1 MRDEARKADGCE
13 PLLKWPGGKRA
24 LLPHLLPL
32 IPSSFKRYIEPFFG
46 GGAFFF
52 ATQPSSALLSD
63 SNEELINCYR
73 EIRDNPKRLLSYLY
87 RMENSEKEYYRIR
100 SMSPRSKTGKAA
112 RFLYLTILSFNGI
125 YRVNRHGVFNVPYGY
140 KTHLSVHQT
149 EKIMQI
155 SRALTRCELE
165 CIDFEEALERAR
177 PYDLI
182 YLDPPY
188 TVAHGQ
194 NGFRKYNAKI
204 FSWEDQDRL
213 ARMVHLLNKKR
224 CYIIMS
230 NACHSSISNLYK
242 SFTRLTVKRPSVIA
256 ASSEYRCRV
265 TESVI
270 TNIV

>member
-1 MRDEARKADGCE
+1 MRDAPSNGTGSE

-24 LLPHLLPL
+24 LLPQLLPL
-32 IPSSFKRYIEPFFG
+32 IPSSFNRYIEPFFG
-46 GGAFFF
+46 GGALFF
-52 ATQPSSALLSD
+52 AIQPHTALLSD
-63 SNEELINCYR
+63 SNEDLINCYR
-73 EIRDNPKRLLSYLY
+73 EIRNNPKRLLSYLC
-87 RMENSEKEYYRIR
+87 RMKNTEEDYYRIR
-100 SMSPRSKTGKAA
+100 SMSPRSKTGMAG
-112 RFLYLTILSFNGI
+112 RTFYLTTLAFNGI

-140 KTHLSVHQT
+140 KTHLKVYQP
-149 EKIMQI
+149 EKIKEI
-155 SRALTRCELE
+155 SRVLAKCDLE
-165 CIDFEEALERAR
+165 CLDFEEALARAR

-204 FSWEDQDRL
+204 FSWDDQDRL
-213 ARMVHLLNKKR
+213 ARSVHLLHKKH
-224 CYIIMS
+224 CHIIMS
-230 NACHSSISNLYK
+230 NARHSSISKLYK
-242 SFTRLTVKRPSVIA
+242 SVTRLTVKRPSVIA

>member
-1 MRDEARKADGCE
+1 MRDGVRKVDGCE

-24 LLPHLLPL
+24 LLPQLLPL
-32 IPSSFKRYIEPFFG
+32 IPTSFHRYIEPFFG
-46 GGAFFF
+46 GGALFF
-52 ATQPSSALLSD
+52 AVQPSSALLSD
-63 SNEELINCYR
+63 SNEDLINCYR
-73 EIRDNPKRLLSYLY
+73 QIRDNPRRLLSYLS
-87 RMENSEKEYYRIR
+87 RMKNSEEEYYRIR
-100 SMSPRSKTGKAA
+100 SMSPRSETGKAA
-112 RFLYLTILSFNGI
+112 RFLYLATLSFNGI
-125 YRVNRHGVFNVPYGY
+125 YRVNRHGVFNVPYGH
-140 KTHLSVHQT
+140 KTHLSVYQPERT
-149 EKIMQI
+149 MQI
-155 SRALTRCELE
+155 SRALAKCDLE
-165 CIDFEEALERAR
+165 CLDFEEALERAC

-213 ARMVHLLNKKR
+213 ARMVHLLNKKH

-230 NACHSSISNLYK
+230 NARHSSISKLYK